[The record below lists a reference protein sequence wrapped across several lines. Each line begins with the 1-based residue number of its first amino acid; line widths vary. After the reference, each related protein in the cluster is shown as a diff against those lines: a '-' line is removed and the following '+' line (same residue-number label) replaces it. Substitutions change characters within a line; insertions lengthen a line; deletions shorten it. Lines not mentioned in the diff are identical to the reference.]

1 MQALPQPP
9 QGACRPISK
18 LLIHLANSWLARL
31 LLLNRR
37 ILRPQVCGMKL
48 DNLFGIHEEAMRL
61 RARRSEVLAANLANA
76 DTSGYK
82 ARDFD
87 FSAML
92 RKELQGPV
100 RLAAT
105 HGRHIRTDSGPVAS
119 AQMGYRVPQQPSLDG
134 NTVEVEREQTEFSA
148 NAMRY
153 QASLRF
159 LDGRIKGLMLAI
171 KGNG

>member
-1 MQALPQPP
+1 
-9 QGACRPISK
+9 
-18 LLIHLANSWLARL
+18 
-31 LLLNRR
+31 
-37 ILRPQVCGMKL
+37 MKL
-48 DNLFGIHEEAMRL
+48 DNLFGIHEEALRL

-76 DTSGYK
+76 DTPGYK

-87 FSAML
+87 FKAML
-92 RKELQGPV
+92 RNEVQNPV

-105 HGRHIRTDSGPVAS
+105 HSNHIQTDRGVVAS
-119 AQMGYRVPQQPSLDG
+119 NQLAYRIPQQASLDG
-134 NTVEVEREQTEFSA
+134 NTVEVEREQASFSE

-159 LDGRIKGLMLAI
+159 LDSRIQGLKLAI